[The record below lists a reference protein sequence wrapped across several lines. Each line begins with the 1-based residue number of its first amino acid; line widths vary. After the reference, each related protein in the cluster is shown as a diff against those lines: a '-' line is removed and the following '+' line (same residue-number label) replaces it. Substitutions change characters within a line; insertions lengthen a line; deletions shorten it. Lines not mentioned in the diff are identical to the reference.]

1 MGQGSIPDRATP
13 GHLRREV
20 GAAIRRAR
28 KRLGLNQEEFGRRLG
43 EVLGRPVSQS
53 QISGWERGGREPHG
67 SVLLA
72 VATVLGVTLDEW
84 VLNEPGKDEPFP
96 SRPIEQVGSA
106 EGAGDRLDGAAG
118 PEGIS
123 ARLLQFQERIDGWV
137 EMENALR
144 HRITLLEARL
154 KQFEASAI
162 RLNLFEYRLDQLEA
176 RSQYVYDEIKAA
188 GAALARVFNL
198 LEQAGL
204 QRDEGEARGG
214 LPQKEAGDS

>member
-1 MGQGSIPDRATP
+1 MGQGPVPDRATP

-43 EVLGRPVSQS
+43 EVLGRPISQS
-53 QISGWERGGREPHG
+53 QISSWERGGREPHG

-72 VATVLGVTLDEW
+72 VATVLGATLSEW
-84 VLNEPGKDEPFP
+84 VLNELGKDEPFP

-106 EGAGDRLDGAAG
+106 EWAGDRLDEAAG
-118 PEGIS
+118 PEGG
-123 ARLLQFQERIDGWV
+123 Q
-137 EMENALR
+137 

-154 KQFEASAI
+154 KQLEASAI

-176 RSQYVYDEIKAA
+176 RSQYLHDEIKAA